1 MSTNLEINKNAD
13 YTRTFTVLDTNNNVI
28 NLITGFSLSSQLRRN
43 PLSTAN
49 ASFEMTIVNAAT
61 GKVRMYLPHSV
72 TNTLDG
78 KYMYD
83 IFLTDPS
90 NAKFRI
96 EDGLITI
103 NPNITH

>member
-13 YTRTFTVLDTNNNVI
+13 YTRTFTVLDINNNVI
-28 NLITGFSLSSQLRRN
+28 NLGTGFSLTSQLRRN

-49 ASFEMTIVNAAT
+49 VSFTMTIIDVVT
-61 GKVRMYLPHSV
+61 GKVKMYLPHSI

-90 NAKFRI
+90 NFRFKI

>member
-13 YTRTFTVLDTNNNVI
+13 YTRTFTILDTNNTVI
-28 NLITGFSLSSQLRRN
+28 NLLTGFSLAAQLRRN
-43 PLSTAN
+43 PLAVAN
-49 ASFEMTIVNAAT
+49 ASFEMTIVNAAA
-61 GKVRMYLPHSV
+61 GKVRMYLPSSV

-90 NAKFRI
+90 NYKFKI